1 MKFLV
6 WILLLGM
13 VPAAADADEPAA
25 HGGVPLESL
34 TPPGMQRLSIEAPS
48 APDRPVRLTYGA
60 EASVEVRVEVLD
72 DTNSSALA
80 HLAWHSLVEVARKNL
95 PVLVLDDSSTEAD
108 FGRIEHLLTRRAI
121 QYGVVFRP
129 PSPRPGCE
137 SGQCRMN

>member
-1 MKFLV
+1 MTLFTKDDCVRCARLKRQFNL
-6 WILLLGM
+6 
-13 VPAAADADEPAA
+13 AA
-25 HGGVPLESL
+25 
-34 TPPGMQRLSIEAPS
+34 M
-48 APDRPVRLTYGA
+48 
-60 EASVEVRVEVLD
+60 EVRVEVLD